1 MINRTRLAALLPS
14 VRLFPVAC
22 STLNGP
28 LIVLLEKHGIVV
40 REDAFDLGA
49 PSDLA
54 IEACPPTKGKN

>member
-1 MINRTRLAALLPS
+1 MQPFSHLSDRFQWHVARAL
-14 VRLFPVAC
+14 
-22 STLNGP
+22 NDP
-28 LIVLLEKHGIVV
+28 LIVLLEEDGIVV